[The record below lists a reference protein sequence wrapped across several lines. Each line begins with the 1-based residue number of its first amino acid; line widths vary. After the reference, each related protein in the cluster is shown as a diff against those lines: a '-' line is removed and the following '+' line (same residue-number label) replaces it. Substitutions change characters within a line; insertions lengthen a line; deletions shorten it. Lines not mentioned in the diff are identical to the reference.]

1 MYVIISIL
9 LPLLAMKAGRP
20 VGMRYRTRLG
30 EMKSLVLES
39 VYGIKDIQ
47 IFGFGNRQL
56 ERVLEQNR
64 KVNQAAHGLTMHK
77 PVSYTHLG
85 IKRSSLALNL
95 IKICCPYT
103 EAYRSLPP

>member
-1 MYVIISIL
+1 MIISIL

-64 KVNQAAHGLTMHK
+64 KVNQAAHGLTC
-77 PVSYTHLG
+77 
-85 IKRSSLALNL
+85 ISSRVLS
-95 IKICCPYT
+95 PYLFLCT
-103 EAYRSLPP
+103 WPGY